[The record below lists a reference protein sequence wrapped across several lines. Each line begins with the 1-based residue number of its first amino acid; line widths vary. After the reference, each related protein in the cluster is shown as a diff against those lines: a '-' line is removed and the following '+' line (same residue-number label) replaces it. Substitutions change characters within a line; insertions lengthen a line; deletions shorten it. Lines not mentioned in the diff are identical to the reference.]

1 MRRMSIGLVFPA
13 TLINRSF
20 FMMRIVSLCFVAV
33 LSSIAARGDQPPAFA
48 DLLAT
53 PVHLKAQLEGVHPRV
68 FVTEEELQ
76 ALRVR
81 ARTTHR
87 EEWSRVISNLAA
99 LKGDPPKLPGPQ
111 ERRAQNTVAYA
122 LAEVSLAY
130 AIEKKPE
137 YLDAARRWTFVAI
150 DYEPWG
156 YPYNL
161 PNVDLAAVPHRGP
174 RAFSRWHKR
183 GSLPRARTQRCSA

>member
-68 FVTEEELQ
+68 FVTEEELR

-87 EEWSRVISNLAA
+87 EEGSRVISNLAPR
-99 LKGDPPKLPGPQ
+99 KSGPPERPDPQ
-111 ERRAQNTVAYA
+111 EREAHAPVAHARSELRAA
-122 LAEVSLAY
+122 
-130 AIEKKPE
+130 
-137 YLDAARRWTFVAI
+137 
-150 DYEPWG
+150 
-156 YPYNL
+156 
-161 PNVDLAAVPHRGP
+161 
-174 RAFSRWHKR
+174 
-183 GSLPRARTQRCSA
+183 